1 MEIIKCIKSVVNIQW
16 GAQDVLRY
24 PTCVHNL
31 CFSIDAPSLLTR
43 RLISE
48 ILTYI
53 CYLNVP
59 AGHKEVLK
67 GLDKLQKFREM
78 QKRFEPWMRALESA
92 VDGRGRMGSKV
103 GVSEELRQMG
113 GTADRDLTD
122 YVLSS
127 MIFMN
132 AVVGVPDDIEMRNHF
147 RNQLHAAGLTRILKK
162 LRSGFDS
169 PLIALQINKYDKDAE
184 QDLADAM
191 ELYNQQIMQDMTDP
205 EEVFQAILTQIDDD
219 ERSQEHFLSILQRLL
234 LLRDDFVSSI
244 EPASGRGGGSTKAR
258 YYQLLDEI
266 TTQVVMD
273 IRSGEP
279 PLSDDSDSEDNVR
292 NSRANETFTSQYGVS
307 VAGIIDKF
315 SNEEQLE
322 EAVREAKDL
331 REQLEKV
338 TRQKNE
344 LELEVSLK
352 SEGLVGTLK
361 TKIFALEDLL
371 RMSRHTI
378 EALQTQIKELRD
390 QFTQKL
396 AKQDS
401 QLKQLYSALQD
412 EAGEHDMLRRLKDDL
427 TLENE
432 VLKSGVA
439 WDEGGLSPELLLA
452 EIEKLKRQRPE
463 LNRMTEARQALEKIL
478 ADAGQGTPVRKP
490 GKPAEPPAEPPVL
503 PAGATMGTVTMDS
516 VLSTPTRLADFA
528 SELERK
534 LGGARNAAPPEEPPA
549 VEPH

>member
-1 MEIIKCIKSVVNIQW
+1 
-16 GAQDVLRY
+16 
-24 PTCVHNL
+24 
-31 CFSIDAPSLLTR
+31 
-43 RLISE
+43 
-48 ILTYI
+48 
-53 CYLNVP
+53 
-59 AGHKEVLK
+59 
-67 GLDKLQKFREM
+67 
-78 QKRFEPWMRALESA
+78 
-92 VDGRGRMGSKV
+92 
-103 GVSEELRQMG
+103 
-113 GTADRDLTD
+113 
-122 YVLSS
+122 
-127 MIFMN
+127 
-132 AVVGVPDDIEMRNHF
+132 
-147 RNQLHAAGLTRILKK
+147 
-162 LRSGFDS
+162 
-169 PLIALQINKYDKDAE
+169 
-184 QDLADAM
+184 
-191 ELYNQQIMQDMTDP
+191 
-205 EEVFQAILTQIDDD
+205 
-219 ERSQEHFLSILQRLL
+219 
-234 LLRDDFVSSI
+234 
-244 EPASGRGGGSTKAR
+244 
-258 YYQLLDEI
+258 
-266 TTQVVMD
+266 
-273 IRSGEP
+273 
-279 PLSDDSDSEDNVR
+279 
-292 NSRANETFTSQYGVS
+292 
-307 VAGIIDKF
+307 
-315 SNEEQLE
+315 LE

-439 WDEGGLSPELLLA
+439 WDGEGGLSHELLLA

-463 LNRMTEARQALEKIL
+463 LNRMTEARQMLEKIL

-490 GKPAEPPAEPPVL
+490 GKPAEPPVPAPPPPLL
-503 PAGATMGTVTMDS
+503 PAGAKMGTVTMDS

-534 LGGARNAAPPEEPPA
+534 LGGARNAAPEEPPSVAPHVETLDSEPEDA
-549 VEPH
+549 VPAKPSAATAPPPLAPPPPPMLARANAGGLGASPPPPAPPPPPMSAGASPPPAPPPPLMPAGGLGVIMKPSAQALAGVQLRSTKNGSAGSSAAPSPSAPPPPPLAPAAPRAPGMAPPAPGSSLLGPLRRKELVYVPKVKLKALQWDKLNDQNVESSLWSKLEDRAGLPEREVVDTLHANGAFENLERLFAAKQAVDVFALREKRRKEREEKALDEVSVLESKRAYNLNIMLGMLKKLTFADIRRALLRMDTAVISENLLKQLLSFVPTPEERGLLSAFHGQAERKRLARPDRFFLETMK